1 MSTSKKVAV
10 GEVRMMQ
17 LKPPGQMDFESNDL
31 PQTWRRW
38 KEEMELY
45 LELAMAG
52 QQETTKVK
60 LVLYLIG
67 SQGREI
73 CNTISFEGSEEERT
87 VEDVL
92 KGLEYYCKPSK
103 NETVER
109 YRFFTQV

>member
-1 MSTSKKVAV
+1 MSMSKKIAV
-10 GEVRMMQ
+10 EEVRMTQ
-17 LKPPGQMDFESNDL
+17 LKPPGQMNFDSNDL

-52 QQETTKVK
+52 QQEATKVK
-60 LVLYLIG
+60 LLLYIMG

-73 CNTISFEGSEEERT
+73 YNTISFENDEAERT
-87 VEDVL
+87 VKEVL
-92 KGLEYYCKPSK
+92 KGLEDYCNPKK

-109 YRFFTQV
+109 YKFFT

>member
-1 MSTSKKVAV
+1 
-10 GEVRMMQ
+10 
-17 LKPPGQMDFESNDL
+17 MDFESNDL

-73 CNTISFEGSEEERT
+73 CNTIKVGFHFNRIVTYRSIFFC
-87 VEDVL
+87 VETISL
-92 KGLEYYCKPSK
+92 LSKPL
-103 NETVER
+103 
-109 YRFFTQV
+109 